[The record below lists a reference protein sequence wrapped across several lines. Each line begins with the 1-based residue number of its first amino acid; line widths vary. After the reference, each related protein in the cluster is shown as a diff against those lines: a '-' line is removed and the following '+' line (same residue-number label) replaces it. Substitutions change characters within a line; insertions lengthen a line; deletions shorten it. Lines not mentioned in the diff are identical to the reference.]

1 MGNINQESG
10 PARQQNDRP
19 CANAVIAITNAQSII
34 IIYHHHLIV
43 STSSPWA
50 FPGLNKYIFSD
61 FSLVR
66 LPMNS
71 SPVSLLLL
79 LFFSPRAPLGT
90 VRVQF
95 SDLDIAYYYYLN
107 KVQLHS
113 SKFDFAVGWCRT
125 SFTSITSMP
134 WWLLWSPPLQAG
146 DWAYRAYF
154 ISWKFLS
161 RRSVIQLDSSGEE
174 EDTYNGEW
182 EQGNNSEWLK
192 RYLWT
197 VYMKGSSGG
206 IECI

>member
-1 MGNINQESG
+1 
-10 PARQQNDRP
+10 
-19 CANAVIAITNAQSII
+19 
-34 IIYHHHLIV
+34 
-43 STSSPWA
+43 
-50 FPGLNKYIFSD
+50 
-61 FSLVR
+61 
-66 LPMNS
+66 MNS

-79 LFFSPRAPLGT
+79 LFLSPRAPLGT
-90 VRVQF
+90 VSVQF

-146 DWAYRAYF
+146 DWAYRGGYF

-197 VYMKGSSGG
+197 VHCVYEGQQWRNRMHINTIQSHFLEETEQTELRGTRSRR
-206 IECI
+206 IALEFQR